1 MATSSIFADFSIHD
15 PKTLK
20 NFIDALEDSRAEV
33 ERKEP
38 QTTDSTSSVRQLT
51 DPAEIKDFLLK

>member
-20 NFIDALEDSRAEV
+20 NFIDALEDPEQKLR
-33 ERKEP
+33 ER
-38 QTTDSTSSVRQLT
+38 DHN
-51 DPAEIKDFLLK
+51 

>member
-33 ERKEP
+33 ERKGS
-38 QTTDSTSSVRQLT
+38 QTDSTNPVRQ
-51 DPAEIKDFLLK
+51 IKDFLLK

>member
-20 NFIDALEDSRAEV
+20 NFIDALEASRAEV
-33 ERKEP
+33 ERKET
-38 QTTDSTSSVRQLT
+38 QADSTSPVRQLT

>member
-20 NFIDALEDSRAEV
+20 NFIDALEIPEQKL
-33 ERKEP
+33 KEKNHRP
-38 QTTDSTSSVRQLT
+38 IRQVL
-51 DPAEIKDFLLK
+51 FVS

>member
-33 ERKEP
+33 ERKGHKLI
-38 QTTDSTSSVRQLT
+38 RQIL
-51 DPAEIKDFLLK
+51 FVS